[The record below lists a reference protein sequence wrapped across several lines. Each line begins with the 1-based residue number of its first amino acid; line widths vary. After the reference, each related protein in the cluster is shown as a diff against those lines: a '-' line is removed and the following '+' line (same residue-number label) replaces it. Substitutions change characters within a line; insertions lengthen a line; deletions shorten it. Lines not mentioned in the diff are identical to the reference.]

1 VDKLL
6 ASAPRWLQIIILL
19 AHDAG
24 LRRSD
29 AMRFSLQNYDAET
42 RSIRLIQKKTSEPL
56 YVPADEISAEKTA
69 EENHERSTRR
79 PARTT
84 AMQDLEA
91 RQIEREKKKGSHG
104 RKRGATTT
112 EKTNRGKTM
121 NADQFNRMFDKSVH
135 LSSKTPTCSGD
146 RCWCGLCHCA
156 RCQKARRETSEASK

>member
-1 VDKLL
+1 VSLQALSGATDLLQHILRTRQQRPRQNIALPGEVDKLL

-91 RQIEREKKKGSHG
+91 RQIEREKK
-104 RKRGATTT
+104 RG
-112 EKTNRGKTM
+112 
-121 NADQFNRMFDKSVH
+121 
-135 LSSKTPTCSGD
+135 PTAAS
-146 RCWCGLCHCA
+146 A
-156 RCQKARRETSEASK
+156 ARRQPKKPTAGKP